1 MSIDALQEKIRTYK
15 CPLAL
20 GLEPGMEDVPPQLL
34 EGEALTPVGIAQALE
49 TYSVGVLEAA
59 AELVPAVKLRQA
71 SYEAYGAP
79 GLAALQRIAARAKE
93 LDYYVILDIG
103 RSEDQ
108 ETSVLLAQAYFG
120 ACAWS
125 PFDCD
130 AVTVNGYLGT
140 DAISPW
146 VQAARERSRGLFLLS
161 RTANRSGRQF
171 QDLLSGDRVVH
182 TAMLDLGLRA
192 AGDEYEELTWSRVGA
207 VVTPGWGVDLAQ
219 LRAKYPRTFFL
230 LPEYG
235 GLGATAQTLQDAFD
249 RYGHGAII
257 HTPKGISA
265 AWRKREDDG
274 THYQELAAEAAQKMK
289 KELAR
294 ALFVC

>member
-1 MSIDALQEKIRTYK
+1 MSMDALQEKIRTYK

-20 GLEPGMEDVPPQLL
+20 GLEPSLEDIPPQLL
-34 EGEALTPVGIAQALE
+34 ETMTPAGIAQALE
-49 TYSVGVLEAA
+49 TYCVGILEAV
-59 AELVPAVKLRQA
+59 AELIPAVKLRQA
-71 SYEAYGAP
+71 SFEAYGAP
-79 GLAALQRIAARAKE
+79 GLAALQRIAAKASE

-108 ETSVLLAQAYFG
+108 EVSSLLARAYFG
-120 ACAWS
+120 AEAWS

-140 DAISPW
+140 DAILPW

-161 RTANRSGRQF
+161 RTANRSGRQV

-192 AGDEYEELTWSRVGA
+192 AGDDYEELTWSRVGA
-207 VVTPGWGVDLAQ
+207 VISPGWGVDLAQ
-219 LRAKYPRTFFL
+219 MRAKYSRTFFL
-230 LPEYG
+230 LPEFG
-235 GLGATAQTLQDAFD
+235 GQGATAQILSDAFD
-249 RYGHGAII
+249 RFGHGAII

-274 THYQELAAEAAQKMK
+274 SQYQALALEAAQKMK
-289 KELAR
+289 KELTR
-294 ALFVC
+294 ALFIC